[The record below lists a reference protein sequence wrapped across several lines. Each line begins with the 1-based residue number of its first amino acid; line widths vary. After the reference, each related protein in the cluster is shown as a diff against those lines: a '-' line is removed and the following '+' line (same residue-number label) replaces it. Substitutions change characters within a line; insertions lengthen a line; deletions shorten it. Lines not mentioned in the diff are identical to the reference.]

1 MGGSLKIGQLE
12 IESTDEATLVTNICG
27 GGTLSGTSVQIN
39 DARITAATFV
49 SIFPVGT
56 KLGTWSVESF
66 NGYFTV
72 TSTSSENCAFK
83 WSAVK

>member
-1 MGGSLKIGQLE
+1 MAGGLKVGKLE
-12 IESTDEATLVTNICG
+12 LESADAATLVTNICG
-27 GGTLSGTSVQIN
+27 GGTMTGTSVQIN
-39 DARITAATFV
+39 DTRITATTFV

-66 NGYFTV
+66 NGYFV
-72 TSTSSENCAFK
+72 VASTLTESCAFK

>member
-1 MGGSLKIGQLE
+1 MAGSLKIGQLE

-27 GGTLSGTSVQIN
+27 GGTMTGNSVQIN
-39 DARITAATFV
+39 DARIKAATFV

-66 NGYFTV
+66 NGYFV
-72 TSTSSENCAFK
+72 VASTATESCAFK